1 MPHKATI
8 HDRLPF
14 GVSLSQ
20 YGIARLME
28 SRHRT
33 IYLQILIDFAAQ
45 FPDRLIRI

>member
-20 YGIARLME
+20 YGIAVLWKVVTGQSIFRSL
-28 SRHRT
+28 
-33 IYLQILIDFAAQ
+33 LILLLQ